1 MVICMRVSCA
11 KCHSQASITSPEQV
25 AGTEPHF
32 PNSILFLIEF
42 LQPFRSPSN
51 SAAAFGGRRSYIWTA
66 LRCLSNLASRGNNPV
81 TQTKQKKTK
90 KNNKKQTHANT
101 RTKTVCFCQARIAAL
116 QPPGCKQHSLL
127 IHDELFSL
135 FLSYHQVKYTVIRG
149 DAHTSVV
156 TWDWSV
162 LLARQTLV
170 ITQGSINTASI
181 LRKQAG
187 TMQLAVQLRVP
198 GLLST
203 PLEDNVALMLTPC
216 CPFWMSG
223 FGRWAVKWPNLH
235 LCKSLWPDL
244 LVFLPSNRPVM
255 AFI

>member
-66 LRCLSNLASRGNNPV
+66 LRCLSNLTSIGNDCDPDE
-81 TQTKQKKTK
+81 T

-101 RTKTVCFCQARIAAL
+101 RTKTLWFFQTRIAAL
-116 QPPGCKQHSLL
+116 QPPGWKQHSLL
-127 IHDELFSL
+127 IHDKLFSL
-135 FLSYHQVKYTVIRG
+135 FLSYHWVKYTVIRG

-156 TWDWSV
+156 TWDWSL

-187 TMQLAVQLRVP
+187 TMQLAVQLRGP

-203 PLEDNVALMLTPC
+203 PLGC
-216 CPFWMSG
+216 
-223 FGRWAVKWPNLH
+223 
-235 LCKSLWPDL
+235 
-244 LVFLPSNRPVM
+244 
-255 AFI
+255 